1 MENYEDIDIK
11 RILEIILSKKLLI
24 VLILLFSILFG
35 YAYSY
40 YYKKPEYKS
49 SVTILLVADEN
60 KTNKELTQTD
70 LNINNGL
77 ISTYSSIAKSTNVV
91 QKTIENLELNMS
103 ASSLQKKVDA
113 KQIDSTQ
120 FLKISV
126 TNANPELAKNIANE
140 LAQVFTQQ
148 IKEIYNLQNI
158 SIVDEAEVESTPCNV
173 NHMKDIIMFA
183 FAGLFLAMVSVV
195 AIFMFDDTIK
205 SEEDIEKNVK
215 LKAIGTLPVDKE
227 KNELIVKN
235 NPKSQIV
242 ESIKTIRTNIL
253 YSTNKNAIL
262 VTSCKQDEGKT
273 WVINNLAV
281 TFAQTG
287 KRVIL
292 VDANLREES
301 NKNDIFEID
310 KGEGLSDFIKEISE
324 DNLDNLQKSRNYI
337 KETKIPNL
345 HILQNGT
352 IPPNPVE
359 LVSSRNM
366 QKIIK
371 LLKNMY
377 DVVLIDGTSSIMV
390 SDSIALSSMVDS
402 TILIAE
408 NKKTKI
414 NDLKK
419 VKKLIEDVH
428 GNILGV
434 ILNKAQ
440 TQKGKYYGKK
450 YGYYY
455 GSDVEKQIQ
464 KIEEKQDTIS
474 LDEVIELAKEKI
486 QMQLPEDEILEE
498 KERNLEFENNNDTN
512 DETNNEI
519 EKIRQEILGEID
531 KIKNVFIEFKRK
543 DKTKKQIIN
552 IHNSI
557 NNLKQIQE
565 NNNKK
570 LIENQQDMYK
580 KITEQQEDTN
590 NDILEKILKIQE
602 LQNTKKQELME
613 NIQNVDEKQS
623 ENNRKLME
631 QIQSVDERQNE
642 NNQKLIEQ
650 IKNVEE
656 NQNKNNQNLIEQIK
670 NVEENQNE
678 NNQNLIE
685 KIKNVEEKQNE
696 NNQNLIEK
704 IKNVEEKQ
712 NENNQNLIE
721 QIKNVEE
728 KQNENNQKLIEQIQ
742 SVKENQKEVKMQEEE
757 NVKIFVEQF
766 IQEINTLRSEIKEL
780 KDNQNVSRAELLE
793 KIDNMKYEEK
803 LNEINEKLQEKET
816 KNNIISFETLKRKK
830 SNKKVFNINEESIGF
845 EDLQRLSNCI
855 VDLNDEVTSLEAMS
869 N

>member
-455 GSDVEKQIQ
+455 GSDVEKEIQ

-512 DETNNEI
+512 NETNNEI
-519 EKIRQEILGEID
+519 KNIRQEILNEIA
-531 KIKNVFIEFKRK
+531 KIKDAFIEFKRH

-570 LIENQQDMYK
+570 LIENQQKSYKKILENQKITYKELAENQENKYNKIAEKQEGMYK
-580 KITEQQEDTN
+580 QITEQQEKTN
-590 NDILEKILKIQE
+590 NDILEKIYKIQE

-613 NIQNVDEKQS
+613 NIQSVNEKQNENNQKLIEKIQNVDEK
-623 ENNRKLME
+623 
-631 QIQSVDERQNE
+631 QNE

-650 IKNVEE
+650 IQSVDEK
-656 NQNKNNQNLIEQIK
+656 QNKNNQKLIEQIQS
-670 NVEENQNE
+670 VD
-678 NNQNLIE
+678 
-685 KIKNVEEKQNE
+685 EKQN
-696 NNQNLIEK
+696 K
-704 IKNVEEKQ
+704 
-712 NENNQNLIE
+712 
-721 QIKNVEE
+721 
-728 KQNENNQKLIEQIQ
+728 NNQKLIEQIQ
-742 SVKENQKEVKMQEEE
+742 SVKENQKEVKIQEEE
-757 NVKIFVEQF
+757 NVKILVEQF
-766 IQEINTLRSEIKEL
+766 IKEINSLRDEIKEL
-780 KDNQNVSRAELLE
+780 KESQNVNRTELLD